1 MKVKDGYLL
10 REVAGNYIIVAI
22 GDEAV
27 DFDGI
32 ITVNELG
39 AFIWKILEEDTETE
53 NIVAKILEEYDVS
66 EDVVKDDVE
75 KFIDKLK
82 KAELLV

>member
-1 MKVKDGYLL
+1 MKVKEGYLL

-39 AFIWKILEEDTETE
+39 AFIWKILENDAETE
-53 NIVAKILEEYDVS
+53 EIVAKILEEYDVS
-66 EDVVKDDVE
+66 KEIAEADVNRFIE
-75 KFIDKLK
+75 KLR